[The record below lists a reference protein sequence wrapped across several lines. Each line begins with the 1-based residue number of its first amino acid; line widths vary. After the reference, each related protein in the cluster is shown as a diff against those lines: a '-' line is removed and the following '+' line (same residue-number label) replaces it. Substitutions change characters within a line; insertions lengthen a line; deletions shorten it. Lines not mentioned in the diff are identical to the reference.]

1 MCGCTFLFILSLCST
16 CNMGG
21 LILVVYQRFGKR
33 FGNKNLS
40 IELGRI
46 GLVTNER
53 PQSVGI
59 FQTESETLDQA
70 DL

>member
-16 CNMGG
+16 RNMGG
-21 LILVVYQRFGKR
+21 LVLVVYQWFGKR

>member
-1 MCGCTFLFILSLCST
+1 
-16 CNMGG
+16 MGG
-21 LILVVYQRFGKR
+21 LVLVVYQWFGKR